1 MEINHDITFNHY
13 TNGGICQYCV
23 SLKISRLN
31 VSPVSDGGRC
41 RFADVDPGMRALGHR
56 IARRDRRMQPVHI
69 PALRG
74 SEWAHLL
81 RALEKKRA
89 FN

>member
-1 MEINHDITFNHY
+1 MTLPSIITPTAAYVNMRQSE
-13 TNGGICQYCV
+13 NQ
-23 SLKISRLN
+23 
-31 VSPVSDGGRC
+31 PVKRQP
-41 RFADVDPGMRALGHR
+41 RFRRGQFSFTDVDPGMRALGHR
-56 IARRDRRMQPVHI
+56 IARRSRRMQPVHI

-81 RALEKKRA
+81 RALEMKRA